1 MIYGYSRVS
10 TSTQVEHGYGLDTQR
25 NAIEKYCL
33 DNGLALECI
42 FTDAGISGALE
53 DGADETALHKRAG
66 LLDLLAAIGEGD
78 KVIVMN
84 TSRLWRSQAA
94 QAIIKREFLKKG
106 AEVVSIEQPRF
117 SLQAQD
123 PNDRLINGIMSLL
136 DEWER
141 MTISLK
147 LAKGRATKA
156 ARGDKPCGNCPYGY
170 RHAMDKKSVEIEP
183 AEAATVKRI
192 FSMAQSGHS
201 LQKIADTLN
210 AEGIKTQRGGDWSKA
225 ALSVILN
232 NRFYVG
238 ELTHAGRAIKGN
250 HKPIINKIVFGKV
263 AAALARRHK

>member
-10 TSTQVEHGYGLDTQR
+10 TSTQVEHGYGLDTQESSIR
-25 NAIEKYCL
+25 KYCQ
-33 DNGLALECI
+33 DNGLALERI
-42 FTDAGISGALE
+42 FTDAGISGAIE

-66 LLDLLAAIGEGD
+66 LIDLLAAIGAGD

-123 PNDRLINGIMSLL
+123 PNDRLINGILSLL

-141 MTISLK
+141 MTVCLK
-147 LAKGRATKA
+147 LAKGRQTKA
-156 ARGDKPCGNCPYGY
+156 AKGDKPCGNCPFGY
-170 RHAMDKKSVEIEP
+170 RHAADKKSVEIEP
-183 AEAATVKRI
+183 AEAAIVKRI
-192 FSMAQSGHS
+192 FSMAQSGSS
-201 LQKIADTLN
+201 LQRIADTLN
-210 AEGIKTQRGGDWSKA
+210 AEGVKTQRGGEWSKA

-232 NRFYVG
+232 NRFYIG
-238 ELTHAGRAIKGN
+238 ELTHAGKTIKGN

-263 AAALARRHK
+263 SAALARRHK